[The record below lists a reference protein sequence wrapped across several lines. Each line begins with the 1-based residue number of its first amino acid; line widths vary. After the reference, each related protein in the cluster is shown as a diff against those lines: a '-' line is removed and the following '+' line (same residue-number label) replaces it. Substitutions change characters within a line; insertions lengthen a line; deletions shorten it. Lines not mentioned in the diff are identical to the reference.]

1 MSSKRSTSVSSA
13 RTKNTTKST
22 PQRSSRLPR
31 LLKTDA
37 DYDAA
42 LSRIDSLMGR
52 VKPDT
57 AQGDEFELLVKLV
70 EIYEDEHYPIDDP
83 DPIEAIKFRM
93 EQEGLEPADLVP
105 MIGSRS
111 KVSEVLN
118 GKRSLSLNMIRALH
132 ERLGIPAEVLIRAS
146 AA

>member
-1 MSSKRSTSVSSA
+1 M
-13 RTKNTTKST
+13 
-22 PQRSSRLPR
+22 PR

-57 AQGDEFELLVKLV
+57 VQGDEFELLVKLV